1 MLNEREKEIV
11 ECLVNGWIENE
22 CRLYGGLSY
31 QCVCELLTKIGA
43 PEAAQRVSDH
53 IRSEIGLANEEK
65 KFRERFNFRPLSR

>member
-31 QCVCELLTKIGA
+31 QCVCELLAKIGA
-43 PEAAQRVSDH
+43 TEAAQRVSNH
-53 IRSEIGLANEEK
+53 MANEEK